1 MCLTWKSSFQGNCFL
16 PEKRFCCILGW
27 VSIVILNTK
36 SRCGFCYYSLRRW
49 FTLCLGGGE
58 RRKEVS
64 KGVSLGHI
72 YYLTGIWE
80 SLCCN
85 TLLLSRSLHFS
96 QVRKKSLFLAYA
108 SLSSKPQKIP
118 WRRRSNPHPP
128 HVTNQTS
135 FIFMQETW

>member
-1 MCLTWKSSFQGNCFL
+1 MFATLFCNGLCIGHIGIGSITFLVFNIRNISLPYNFTNVFHGKAFQENCFL
-16 PEKRFCCILGW
+16 LQKRFCCILGW
-27 VSIVILNTK
+27 VSIVILFARNLG
-36 SRCGFCYYSLRRW
+36 GFCYYSLRRW

-96 QVRKKSLFLAYA
+96 QVRKKVCF
-108 SLSSKPQKIP
+108 
-118 WRRRSNPHPP
+118 
-128 HVTNQTS
+128 
-135 FIFMQETW
+135 